1 MFDETIDDP
10 EWQTKEMLPSCTLLF
25 EVDPSVGKKTEDKG
39 KGKVRGEAEEKVKGK
54 SEDKGKSKYE
64 DKPKPLP
71 IECEIDKLGYPTLDY
86 EEALNFG

>member
-1 MFDETIDDP
+1 MLDETIDDP

-25 EVDPSVGKKTEDKG
+25 EVDPSVGKKNEDKG
-39 KGKVRGEAEEKVKGK
+39 KGKGRGEAEEKVKGK